1 MAIYVKVAIDPLSD
15 PELFEALA
23 QLDNPRKRAAR
34 LRSLARAGLAGGN
47 ARAVA
52 PSQGTLKSVLSPVA
66 SAIAGS
72 AGVAPTMTVEQMLDW
87 EGDETA

>member
-34 LRSLARAGLAGGN
+34 LRSLARAGLVGGN
-47 ARAVA
+47 ARAIA
-52 PSQGTLKSVLSPVA
+52 PSRGAPQSLLSPVA
-66 SAIAGS
+66 STIAGS
-72 AGVAPTMTVEQMLDW
+72 AGIAPSMTVEQMLDW
-87 EGDETA
+87 DSDETA